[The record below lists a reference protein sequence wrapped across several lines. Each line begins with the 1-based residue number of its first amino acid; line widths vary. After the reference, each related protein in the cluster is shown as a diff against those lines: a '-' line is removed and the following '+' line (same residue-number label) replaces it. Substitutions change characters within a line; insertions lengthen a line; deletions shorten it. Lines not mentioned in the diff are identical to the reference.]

1 MAKLTKPD
9 MSIQWA
15 QTGTIVVPSDGKK
28 QLGWTAEK
36 PGFENMNWLQNR
48 QDSGLSY
55 SFQMGI
61 TEWDNA
67 TEYQYASGYASYV
80 QYNGIVY
87 KAIQTGTNKNPST
100 ETGYW
105 TRAFDDYGAAS
116 TVNSALTSHITN
128 YGTLAG
134 LSNVTTARSNLSVYS
149 IAQCDAAFAP
159 IAGNSG
165 QTFLVGNAT
174 SANHAL
180 RKSQFDAKTGQA
192 TESVAGIAEVATQA
206 ETNAGTSDTTI
217 VTPLK
222 LATNLVAKTA
232 SISDAKTGTSTTLFM
247 TPSAFKGAFNDT
259 GQQSL
264 TTNGYQKLPGG
275 MIIQWGKYSS
285 GGSTGSIA
293 FSTTF
298 TSTSSVFSINTT
310 PVYNSTIT
318 NANAPMTYVK
328 AYNNVGFDFV
338 SGLESEI
345 DDVFHLYGHTFFWF
359 AIGY

>member
-134 LSNVTTARSNLSVYS
+134 LSNITTARSNLSVYS

-159 IAGNSG
+159 IAGNSS
-165 QTFLVGNAT
+165 QTFLVGTAT
-174 SANHAL
+174 SAGHAV

-192 TESVAGIAEVATQA
+192 DETTAGIAEVATQA
-206 ETNAGTSDTTI
+206 ETNAGASDATI
-217 VTPLK
+217 ITPLK

-275 MIIQWGKYSS
+275 MIIQWGIYDKGSNFTDGEQTTINLPVTFPTACLVVTPTLYNVANQAECEMIISLRTMSASS
-285 GGSTGSIA
+285 
-293 FSTTF
+293 F
-298 TSTSSVFSINTT
+298 
-310 PVYNSTIT
+310 
-318 NANAPMTYVK
+318 
-328 AYNNVGFDFV
+328 
-338 SGLESEI
+338 
-345 DDVFHLYGHTFFWF
+345 VFHADKVVVGSNGRAITWF